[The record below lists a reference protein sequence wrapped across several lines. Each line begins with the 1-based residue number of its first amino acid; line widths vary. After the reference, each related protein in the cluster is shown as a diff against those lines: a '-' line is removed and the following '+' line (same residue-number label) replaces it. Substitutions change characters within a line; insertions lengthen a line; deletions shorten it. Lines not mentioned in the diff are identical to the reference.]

1 MVRELRL
8 LSVGMMRNIHI
19 EADDGALRE
28 FVSSSSPGS
37 ASNQSRE
44 NRAKAFVER
53 SHKAMAVVGCPTA
66 CGRLELFA
74 TASSAVDS
82 APC

>member
-1 MVRELRL
+1 VEMVRELRL

-53 SHKAMAVVGCPTA
+53 S
-66 CGRLELFA
+66 
-74 TASSAVDS
+74 S
-82 APC
+82 